1 MTNTAYT
8 LIALG
13 TGAIISGLIT
23 QFITEKVLTAKFE
36 RETEEER
43 QKIKEYY
50 KEKYGTPC
58 NIGSEDTSDKVRP
71 NPGETKFSKSSIDYH
86 TVDTHKTNY
95 ATNLGDHEEYTFN
108 DERRH
113 DQDIYV
119 VSFAEGCE
127 ADPGWNM
134 ISLKYYCDDGV
145 LTDEN
150 DTPVDETLIGDG
162 LDHFGENPDDPYTV
176 YVKNKKVKHIYE
188 ISAIDANYAMDILG
202 LDPEPAERRTRKGR
216 EK

>member
-36 RETEEER
+36 REAEEER
-43 QKIKEYY
+43 QKIKDYY
-50 KEKYGTPC
+50 RAKYEPIIPGVESKTEE
-58 NIGSEDTSDKVRP
+58 SAP
-71 NPGETKFSKSSIDYH
+71 NPGETKFSKASIDYH
-86 TVDTHKTNY
+86 TVDTHKINY
-95 ATNLGDHEEYTFN
+95 ATKLGDHEEYTFN
-108 DERRH
+108 DDHRQ
-113 DQDIYV
+113 DQDVYV

-134 ISLKYYCDDGV
+134 IPLKYYCEDGV

-150 DTPVDETLIGDG
+150 DNPVDETLIGDG
-162 LDHFGENPDDPYTV
+162 LDHFGEDPDDPNTV

-188 ISAIDANYAMDILG
+188 IVAIDANYAVDVLG
-202 LDPEPAERRTRKGR
+202 LDPEPVERRNRKGR
-216 EK
+216 EEQ